1 MKKYI
6 VPSIV
11 IITIWVLDY
20 WSKAWILSNLYRKSM
35 EIFPFLHFTYA
46 ENTGVAFGMFQNS
59 NMLLLIATTCILI
72 GLIIFRKDFVTNHKS
87 SQIGYWFVI
96 AGALGNITDRIL
108 YRYVVDF
115 VDLSFFPAVFNVA
128 DSAITVGAIL
138 MGWGLLLESRKE
150 RMKKRKLEAKDG
162 EI

>member
-6 VPSIV
+6 VPSV
-11 IITIWVLDY
+11 LIIAILALDR
-20 WSKAWILSNLYRKSM
+20 WSKAWMLTNLFHKDM
-35 EIFPFLHFTYA
+35 EVLPFMHFTYA

-72 GLIIFRKDFVTNHKS
+72 GLIIFRKDFVTNHNS
-87 SQIGYWFVI
+87 SRIGYWCVI
-96 AGALGNITDRIL
+96 AGALGNIWDRIM
-108 YRYVVDF
+108 YKFVVDF
-115 VDLSFFPAVFNVA
+115 VNLSFFPAIFNVA

-138 MGWGLLLESRKE
+138 MGWGLLLESGKE
-150 RMKKRKLEAKDG
+150 RMKKRKLEAEDG